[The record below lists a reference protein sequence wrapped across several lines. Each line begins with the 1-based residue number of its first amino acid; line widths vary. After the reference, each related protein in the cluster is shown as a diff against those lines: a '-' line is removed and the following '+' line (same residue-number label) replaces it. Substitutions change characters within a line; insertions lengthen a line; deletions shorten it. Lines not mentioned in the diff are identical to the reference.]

1 MDNYSYEISKW
12 KGCGWTKVQTGNW
25 QTAIDEFNSAHSA
38 YDSEIRVT
46 VFGGSG
52 IQQKILRNIY
62 QIQEWSEHLMDQREK
77 ETKKEANRV
86 ERRIMEEM
94 KQEKDTGNF
103 GYAAYLEAEE
113 SEPIITDGTFP
124 VAEIRF
130 RDEISGL
137 MGKVFGGEKPEDVES
152 TAVNPD
158 HYKEIVPGYQYFDVM
173 DHMLKDWKGSQ
184 AHAFGNALKYQMR
197 LGKKDDVVQEIEK
210 AIWYLERLKQDVAK
224 NGKL

>member
-12 KGCGWTKVQTGNW
+12 HGWRWTNIQTGNW

-46 VFGGSG
+46 LDRYPVR
-52 IQQKILRNIY
+52 QLKNIY

-77 ETKKEANRV
+77 ETKKEVNRV

-113 SEPIITDGTFP
+113 SEVYPQFLNNLQ
-124 VAEIRF
+124 EIRF
-130 RDEISGL
+130 RDEIPDL

>member
-1 MDNYSYEISKW
+1 MDNYSYSVTHQ
-12 KGCGWTKVQTGNW
+12 GTYGNYLQVNTGDW
-25 QTAIDEFNSAHSA
+25 QAAIDEFNRGREWCRCEIMVTLNENIITVLHDI
-38 YDSEIRVT
+38 YD
-46 VFGGSG
+46 
-52 IQQKILRNIY
+52 
-62 QIQEWSEHLMDQREK
+62 IQEWSEHLMDQREK